1 MPEENPAPTPAPEA
15 TPTVTPEPAAP
26 APAPAAPAAP
36 VTPAEPKKSHTGLIV
51 SICAVAAI
59 AIVGTVV
66 AIILINN
73 NKPKEPT
80 VDDLLNSIFK
90 TDDSKDSKSDSGSS
104 LDWGSLFD
112 DDDDYKD
119 DDNDNDSDSDSDIDW
134 SRLFESDDDDDDE
147 EDEDEDYY
155 RSSTSKNSS
164 SKISSCKDAF
174 DCMEK
179 LDKGYTVAEIDKITG
194 LKGEPAYEGSTSSYV
209 WEYANGDKLK
219 YYVSE
224 YSLDVEVEYEKSN
237 YKDSNVDLSG
247 YKSLESDIRAGNVKY
262 KDLVKQFG
270 TEGKLFKRSEYRN
283 GYFWVDSKGGYI
295 EANVS
300 VEDGQVQS
308 AFGILR

>member
-1 MPEENPAPTPAPEA
+1 MPEENPAPTPAPQP

-26 APAPAAPAAP
+26 AAP
-36 VTPAEPKKSHTGLIV
+36 VTPTEPKKSHTGLIV
-51 SICAVAAI
+51 SICAIAAI
-59 AIVGTVV
+59 AIIGTVV

-90 TDDSKDSKSDSGSS
+90 TDDSKDSKSDSGSN
-104 LDWGSLFD
+104 LDWGSLFGND

-119 DDNDNDSDSDSDIDW
+119 DDDSDSSIDW
-134 SRLFESDDDDDDE
+134 SKLFESDDD

-155 RSSTSKNSS
+155 SSSSSKKSS

-179 LDKGYTVAEIDKITG
+179 LDKGYTVAEINKITG

-209 WEYANGDKLK
+209 WEYSNGDKLK
-219 YYVSE
+219 YYISE
-224 YSLDVEVEYEKSN
+224 YSLDVEVEYEKNN